1 MTFICEEKPVRLER
15 GSERNIACL
24 ADLES
29 DPIFLGPDIGQFS
42 LDEVVDVFKC
52 GHQSGT
58 LVALDLGH
66 SSDYVGVNLRVK
78 TKHSVRL

>member
-1 MTFICEEKPVRLER
+1 MTFICEEKSIRLER
-15 GSERNIACL
+15 GSESTIACL
-24 ADLES
+24 SDLES
-29 DPIFLGPDIGQFS
+29 DPIFLGPDIGQFG

-52 GHQSGT
+52 GHQSRT

-78 TKHSVRL
+78 TED

>member
-1 MTFICEEKPVRLER
+1 MER
-15 GSERNIACL
+15 GSERNIACQS
-24 ADLES
+24 DLES
-29 DPIFLGPDIGQFS
+29 DPIFLGPDVGQFS

-66 SSDYVGVNLRVK
+66 SSDYVGVNLRQKMGRMPIVSADAASY
-78 TKHSVRL
+78 HRN